1 MKNIFEEIFEIKD
14 NKIELTTNSKFNEE
28 YSNKLKNLKEK
39 ITQLPRTRESIDK
52 NLGTLISL
60 ANELQPIHYKKEIV
74 NKLKKELLEKKIER
88 EKIVE
93 IDSMLKLVKIEIN
106 IKNSEI
112 YSLINEIEEELKVLI
127 DYDRRIRNMTI

>member
-1 MKNIFEEIFEIKD
+1 MKNIFEEEIFEIKD

-52 NLGTLISL
+52 NLGILISL

-74 NKLKKELLEKKIER
+74 NKLKKELIEKKI
-88 EKIVE
+88 VE
-93 IDSMLKLVKIEIN
+93 NDSMLKLVKIEIN

-112 YSLINEIEEELKVLI
+112 DSLINEIEKELKVLI